1 MLHPWAV
8 VLGCGRN
15 RASKG
20 PLAGGAPLHAVRFPA
35 AIASRKASGPCRAAV
50 EIDLDLM
57 EEVRRLLPLLE
68 ACEEIEPGESGE
80 NQNGAEPCRPV

>member
-1 MLHPWAV
+1 
-8 VLGCGRN
+8 
-15 RASKG
+15 
-20 PLAGGAPLHAVRFPA
+20 
-35 AIASRKASGPCRAAV
+35 V

-80 NQNGAEPCRPV
+80 DQNGAEPCRPV